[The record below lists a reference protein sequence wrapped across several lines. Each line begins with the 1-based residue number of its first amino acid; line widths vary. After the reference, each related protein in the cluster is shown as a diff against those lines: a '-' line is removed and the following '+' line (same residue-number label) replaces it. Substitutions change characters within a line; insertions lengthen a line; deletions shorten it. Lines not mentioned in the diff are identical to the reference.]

1 MLLCRTLKPND
12 KFSGIKAPSNE
23 LRQQS
28 SRSSRDQSELYFQYF
43 VTNIALCTTLKPNGK
58 ISGNLWVQQSQVKK
72 KGKKNWKCDSQELFE
87 RKLVDYFVHHS
98 SRKRFFR
105 KGFEPEVHGNLTRL
119 SFLPSR
125 MQ

>member
-72 KGKKNWKCDSQELFE
+72 KKKRIGNVTVKNYLKESLSTILCIILQGKG
-87 RKLVDYFVHHS
+87 S
-98 SRKRFFR
+98 SG
-105 KGFEPEVHGNLTRL
+105 KGLNLKY
-119 SFLPSR
+119 
-125 MQ
+125 MVI